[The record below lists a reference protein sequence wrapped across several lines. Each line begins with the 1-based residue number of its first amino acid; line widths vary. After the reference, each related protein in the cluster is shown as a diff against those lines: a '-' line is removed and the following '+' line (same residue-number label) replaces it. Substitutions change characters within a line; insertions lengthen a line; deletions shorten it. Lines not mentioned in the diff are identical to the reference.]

1 MLPSIRHSIFN
12 EFSFESW
19 NCSIFLQLSG
29 LFKNGLFHY
38 CDFNQIT
45 GFDQKKK
52 WILSNG
58 TKKKLENQFP
68 IFKVT
73 SPFVVIP
80 INSAYVWIGKFV
92 INLKMGWKVI
102 VYGVG
107 LPTLLYHP
115 TYGLYSERANSTQP
129 EIDYICFYSVA
140 FPIEFAIVICNVTVW
155 LVPTST
161 SFHH

>member
-1 MLPSIRHSIFN
+1 MA
-12 EFSFESW
+12 
-19 NCSIFLQLSG
+19 Q
-29 LFKNGLFHY
+29 
-38 CDFNQIT
+38 
-45 GFDQKKK
+45 
-52 WILSNG
+52 
-58 TKKKLENQFP
+58 KKLENQFP

-115 TYGLYSERANSTQP
+115 TYGLYTERANNTQP

-140 FPIEFAIVICNVTVW
+140 FLIEFAIVVCNVTVW